1 MSSLS
6 FKNPISE
13 NAAVKPVKLRL
24 GVASYD
30 TPTWAKVLEMAAWA
44 MRDGARKKIALF
56 LGKEGGRG

>member
-6 FKNPISE
+6 FQNPISK
-13 NAAVKPVKLRL
+13 NVAVKPVKFRL

-44 MRDGARKKIALF
+44 MRDGARKQVALF
-56 LGKEGGRG
+56 LGKEGGKG